1 MQNSLWTL
9 DYPVEA
15 KLHAAPR
22 DQVDNDNIWNA
33 NRIQPDTTNNDQII
47 TNHMR
52 WMTVPNRQQ
61 GIYEAVLQVSK

>member
-1 MQNSLWTL
+1 MQNSSRTL
-9 DYPVEA
+9 DYPVQA

-52 WMTVPNRQQ
+52 WMTVPNKQQ
-61 GIYEAVLQVSK
+61 SIDESVLQVSK